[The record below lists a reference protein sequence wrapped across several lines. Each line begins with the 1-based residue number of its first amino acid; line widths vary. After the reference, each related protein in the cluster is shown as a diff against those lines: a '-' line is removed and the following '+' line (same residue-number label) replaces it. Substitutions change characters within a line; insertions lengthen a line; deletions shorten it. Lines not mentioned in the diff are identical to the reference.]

1 MTDKYHLDQP
11 LAITIVPSSGNA
23 VGNLY
28 VYMSLFSLILV
39 WAQLATRGF
48 AAQILIYPTR
58 SLTESRA
65 KRDCLQSVSSASPP
79 SGFIVAVLFDINIA
93 LWCNDNIWLIYLLW
107 KALINTLF
115 AFCWL
120 VEALHRHAAVALV
133 TSCTPIN
140 WVYSKWSADHESQF

>member
-23 VGNLY
+23 VGNLR
-28 VYMSLFSLILV
+28 VHVPLFTHTGV
-39 WAQLATRGF
+39 GTTR
-48 AAQILIYPTR
+48 Y
-58 SLTESRA
+58 SRLCCSNTDIPHSVTY
-65 KRDCLQSVSSASPP
+65 RVSSKEGLLAVCIKCLPPP
-79 SGFIVAVLFDINIA
+79 SGFIVAVLFDVNIA